1 MSSLF
6 INARPVTIAS
16 MTNSGKI
23 STRKG
28 FLLHSVITT
37 VITTVIVVGY
47 GWSRPTVLHTY
58 VEHGHRCQVSTS
70 MIFGTN
76 CCSLGAIDHWK
87 QVFLLVKDAQ
97 VYVAV
102 QNRRLIDVEVK
113 GRTLRDE
120 F

>member
-28 FLLHSVITT
+28 FLLHS

-87 QVFLLVKDAQ
+87 QIFLLVKDAQ